1 MKGVGIMQT
10 VTIELTLNAAYY
22 QAHVRNGTKSGEEL
36 LKELRQ
42 EIRDRVN
49 EINAR
54 GVLNLIFELP
64 VLSVEPRIV
73 IHTES

>member
-1 MKGVGIMQT
+1 MQT

>member
-49 EINAR
+49 EMNAR
-54 GVLNLIFELP
+54 RILNFIFELP
-64 VLSVEPRIV
+64 ALSVEPRIV
-73 IHTES
+73 IHSES

>member
-1 MKGVGIMQT
+1 MMQT

-73 IHTES
+73 IHSES